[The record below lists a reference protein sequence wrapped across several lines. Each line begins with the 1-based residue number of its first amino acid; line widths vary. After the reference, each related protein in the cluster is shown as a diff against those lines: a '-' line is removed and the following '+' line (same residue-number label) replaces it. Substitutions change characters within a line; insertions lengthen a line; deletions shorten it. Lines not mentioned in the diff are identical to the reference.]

1 MSAERYRRRGAR
13 HARNSCCGPVGIDV
27 EYRRL
32 AEDFS
37 GYCQGPV
44 NSHRSTLHDTPCGCS
59 GSTNHIQLWLLFWTG
74 SIRTKAWLAPV
85 VWLGVSC
92 TYVAELVGVLA
103 GDHRRGRHDGRS
115 RRGRRESVARRSLA
129 HGHAFAS
136 QRNLHYVS
144 NRKDHFRLLAQKHS
158 CDCVVDRLRV
168 LLYTRTEAS
177 L

>member
-1 MSAERYRRRGAR
+1 MNQSAVSRILECRVTSPSRGSTCAELVWWSGR
-13 HARNSCCGPVGIDV
+13 DRLGISPTCG
-27 EYRRL
+27 RFQRL
-32 AEDFS
+32 LPRS
-37 GYCQGPV
+37 GQL
-44 NSHRSTLHDTPCGCS
+44 RSTLHDTPCGCS

-74 SIRTKAWLAPV
+74 SIRTKAGLAPV

-92 TYVAELVGVLA
+92 TSVAELVGVLA

-144 NRKDHFRLLAQKHS
+144 DRKDHLVQA
-158 CDCVVDRLRV
+158 
-168 LLYTRTEAS
+168 TRTEAS